1 MVTFNTLMFSTLHG
15 NGSVENIDEDFAE
28 HPVDL
33 NQQVGVSSFQVADD
47 LPEDNDS
54 EEQVQVPSVGDL
66 SGQVQEEGPP
76 EEVLMEEE
84 VTGSQLHD
92 DQPGDDDN
100 LGLSGNLDS
109 VNIMLENA
117 DDSEGQRVEKD
128 VATAKKGNEKKKKE
142 SSYSTLNRR
151 VNNALKATKAKVE
164 TFQAKYGGEPDY
176 ILIIRDNMTET
187 NESGRSSRTNRKVVV
202 TGEGSLCEE
211 FLYKGL
217 KFNPKSMNFVRKGK
231 TLEKDFDKLEEW
243 LEKRV
248 ELTSPNNPGHLLNQP
263 QISSHPF
270 GSPQISSIVV
280 QPFGMFTPSY
290 TTPVVMNNTT
300 PVVMI
305 NTTPEDMNNSTPVI
319 TTNTR
324 PVAST
329 SSAPLNISSTTP
341 VRMSSTPLS
350 VSRVELSKNRKKPRR
365 LIDSESSSDES
376 DHGVQV
382 KKKKVPILPAARR
395 KSNNKDLLQ
404 RQEITK
410 VVKVVKASQKK
421 KQTGQAPATKKPAKV
436 SKPTAARKVTGANNN
451 GGKVADEKEN
461 REPNVECIA
470 PTVEPSV
477 EQSCSEVDSSMLTQ
491 PGKEKI
497 TNWLN
502 TLPDNLSV
510 PTSVVFTPSQ
520 VVSRPLKRKP
530 VVTNLLVNPT
540 EPVKPAVSKTLGLAK
555 PAAPPVKP
563 VGITAR
569 TKALIEKALEKTKPK
584 VVKDVMTD
592 EEIAS
597 ILNEKDVFST
607 PSRKFK
613 MKRL

>member
-1 MVTFNTLMFSTLHG
+1 
-15 NGSVENIDEDFAE
+15 
-28 HPVDL
+28 
-33 NQQVGVSSFQVADD
+33 
-47 LPEDNDS
+47 
-54 EEQVQVPSVGDL
+54 
-66 SGQVQEEGPP
+66 
-76 EEVLMEEE
+76 
-84 VTGSQLHD
+84 
-92 DQPGDDDN
+92 
-100 LGLSGNLDS
+100 
-109 VNIMLENA
+109 
-117 DDSEGQRVEKD
+117 
-128 VATAKKGNEKKKKE
+128 
-142 SSYSTLNRR
+142 
-151 VNNALKATKAKVE
+151 
-164 TFQAKYGGEPDY
+164 
-176 ILIIRDNMTET
+176 
-187 NESGRSSRTNRKVVV
+187 
-202 TGEGSLCEE
+202 
-211 FLYKGL
+211 
-217 KFNPKSMNFVRKGK
+217 
-231 TLEKDFDKLEEW
+231 
-243 LEKRV
+243 
-248 ELTSPNNPGHLLNQP
+248 
-263 QISSHPF
+263 
-270 GSPQISSIVV
+270 
-280 QPFGMFTPSY
+280 
-290 TTPVVMNNTT
+290 MNNTT

-350 VSRVELSKNRKKPRR
+350 VSRVEQSKNRKKPRR